1 MPSKYW
7 KLLET
12 SRWQG
17 CCCKA
22 RPVRTHNTYR
32 VGVWIAA
39 LATSLLAP
47 TVALGQQEREAVEGH
62 VVELSEGDI
71 VVDLAHQRGAS
82 DGAIVELWRPL
93 AVKHPVTGQVIND
106 RFLIGRLKLVQ
117 VRDALSLAR
126 ADGKL
131 SRAAQAGDVVILRL
145 PKAPAAPSTKPAT
158 AMPITPP
165 AATPAG
171 VPPAPVAPTP
181 ATESATAA
189 APCDDAAKSAC
200 DPDTLEVS
208 KLFDGL
214 RGQSP
219 RTRIL
224 AYEAY
229 VTRRPNGRYAIVLY
243 EEAQQLRKLV
253 GLLSHG
259 EPVEVAPTRRSFQAP
274 AGALAGLALDI
285 GVELDNA
292 VGAVFHSRNQGEVAY
307 VSTPMQ
313 PAGDGY
319 FVVHVPAE
327 RVRPSRLEYFIEATT
342 PSGQAVEVV
351 ASADSPFRLPIDSLP
366 APKPAQR
373 RDAVVSISTDYAD
386 WNNWKGN
393 DKVWQTEGFVGMRL
407 DDIGIRAV
415 RTGFGVFRGVGGS
428 LNELDQQQ
436 LGGRAVGLTYGYLE
450 GEFGVSHFAGVIAR
464 VVVGLEDN
472 GVSGGAQAMLRLGN
486 DRETNLQIGG
496 EVLGS
501 VGLRGITQLELNS
514 FPKVPVLFRTEVTNQ
529 PAGASR
535 RGEQV
540 RPSDPKLPETS
551 ISHDQGEVGARAIAQ
566 VGYRFLPTLVIAVRG
581 SYQGRTINH
590 AGPGFGGAV
599 SYQW

>member
-1 MPSKYW
+1 M
-7 KLLET
+7 
-12 SRWQG
+12 
-17 CCCKA
+17 
-22 RPVRTHNTYR
+22 RTHNTYR
-32 VGVWIAA
+32 VGVRIAA
-39 LATSLLAP
+39 LAVSLLISS
-47 TVALGQQEREAVEGH
+47 VALGQEERAAVEGH

-71 VVDLAHQRGAS
+71 VVDLAHQRGAT

-93 AVKHPVTGQVIND
+93 AVKHPVTGQLIND

-126 ADGKL
+126 AEGKL

-145 PKAPAAPSTKPAT
+145 PKAPAAPTTKPA
-158 AMPITPP
+158 APLTPP
-165 AATPAG
+165 AAAAG
-171 VPPAPVAPTP
+171 AQVVPPAPPAPAVTEATP
-181 ATESATAA
+181 A
-189 APCDDAAKSAC
+189 APCDDASKSAC
-200 DPDTLEVS
+200 DADSVEVS
-208 KLFDGL
+208 KLFEGL

-229 VTRRPNGRYAIVLY
+229 VTRRPKGRYAIVLY
-243 EEAQQLRKLV
+243 EEAQQLRQLV

-274 AGALAGLALDI
+274 AGALAGMGLDI

-319 FVVHVPAE
+319 FIVHVPAE

-351 ASADSPFRLPIDSLP
+351 ASAESPFRLPIDPLP
-366 APKPAQR
+366 APKPPQR
-373 RDAVVSISTDYAD
+373 RDAVVSVSTDYAD

-407 DDIGIRAV
+407 EDIGIRAV

-428 LNELDQQQ
+428 LRELDQQK
-436 LGGRAVGLTYGYLE
+436 LGGRSVGLTYGYLE
-450 GEFGVSHFAGVIAR
+450 GEFGVSHFTGIIAR
-464 VVVGLEDN
+464 VVVGLEDA
-472 GVSGGAQAMLRLGN
+472 GVSGGAQALLRLGN

-496 EVLGS
+496 EVLGA
-501 VGLRGITQLELNS
+501 VGVRGITQLELNS

-529 PAGASR
+529 PAGVSR

-540 RPSDPKLPETS
+540 RPSDPTMPETAT
-551 ISHDQGEVGARAIAQ
+551 SHDQGEVGARAIAQ